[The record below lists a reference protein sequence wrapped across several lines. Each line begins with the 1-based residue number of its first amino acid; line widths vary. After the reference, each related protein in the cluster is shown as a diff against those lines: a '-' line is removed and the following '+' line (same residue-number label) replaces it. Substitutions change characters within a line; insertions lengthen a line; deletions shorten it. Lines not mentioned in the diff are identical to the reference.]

1 MSTHQPTEKK
11 QPSFGDKMKGVAHI
25 AHGVG
30 EDFRG
35 SVMGA
40 FESVSGS
47 DESKAK
53 QQDIASK
60 GKVEIERG
68 VAQLKGV
75 SPPTSAATGPEPPA
89 EAKAGEKLKEQPAK
103 EEVSGPTPVP
113 PPSPVESRQPQP
125 ETSQQQPPVGQ
136 TGSTEKVQ
144 QSTQSTQAG
153 SEATSPQTG
162 AQDQPGEG
170 PKITQG
176 PGSSV

>member
-60 GKVEIERG
+60 VLLLVPNLPRR
-68 VAQLKGV
+68 
-75 SPPTSAATGPEPPA
+75 PR
-89 EAKAGEKLKEQPAK
+89 
-103 EEVSGPTPVP
+103 PVR
-113 PPSPVESRQPQP
+113 S
-125 ETSQQQPPVGQ
+125 
-136 TGSTEKVQ
+136 
-144 QSTQSTQAG
+144 
-153 SEATSPQTG
+153 
-162 AQDQPGEG
+162 
-170 PKITQG
+170 
-176 PGSSV
+176 